1 MKLVENISPR
11 ILYVDDDQLSAMA
24 FADRLERRGFS
35 VEVVL
40 NGKEALSRLAVKTYD
55 LVLLDIVMP
64 EIDGLTLLKEIRRN
78 HSVETL
84 PIIMVTMIDG
94 STDIQEAFECGANDY
109 ITKPLNIE
117 AASARVNGQLNLFKL
132 NQTLA
137 RLKEAE
143 AVAAM
148 VVTYH
153 HELNNPLAIIKG
165 ELELMIQAG
174 MKKPARIQ
182 NIFAAFDRISETLS
196 KIKSL
201 TEKNHIEFEP
211 YTNTSKMVKIK

>member
-1 MKLVENISPR
+1 MKLVENTSPR

-24 FADRLERRGFS
+24 FANRLERRGFS
-35 VEVVL
+35 VDVIL
-40 NGKEALSRLAVKTYD
+40 TGKEALRLLEVKSYD

-64 EIDGLTLLKEIRRN
+64 EIDGLTLLKEIRKK

-94 STDIQEAFECGANDY
+94 STDIQEAFERGANDY

-117 AASARVNGQLNLFKL
+117 AAAARVNGQLNLFKL

-137 RLKEAE
+137 RLKETE

-165 ELELMIQAG
+165 EFEMMIQSG
-174 MKKPARIQ
+174 PKKPARVQ

-201 TEKNHIEFEP
+201 TDKTHVEFEP
-211 YTNTSKMVKIK
+211 YTKTSKMVKIK